1 MIKYT
6 KDHEWISGPDEVGH
20 YKIGIS
26 EFAVKELGDIVY
38 LDMEYDI
45 ADDVAQDEVF
55 GSIEAVKTV
64 SDLFMPVT
72 GYIAD
77 FNEELLASPELLNC
91 DTALEQWIL
100 KVKIED
106 ASVLESLIS
115 EEDYLKEYSK

>member
-6 KDHEWISGPDEVGH
+6 KDHEWISGPDEQGR

-45 ADDVAQDEVF
+45 ADDIEQDEVF

-64 SDLFMPVT
+64 SDLFMPVD
-72 GYIAD
+72 GYITEI
-77 FNEELLASPELLNC
+77 NEELLAAPELLNC
-91 DTALEQWIL
+91 DTALEQWII
-100 KVKIED
+100 KIEIKD
-106 ASVLESLIS
+106 ESVLDELIS
-115 EEDYLKEYSK
+115 EEVYLEEYHK